1 MSKLLVSCKNVS
13 EVLEIK
19 HLVDIIDLKNS
30 DDGALG
36 AWKTEE
42 ILNITKN
49 RKSMPPISATLGN
62 FKDIE
67 LIIRRLRIFD
77 KLGLEYIKFGI
88 FTSVQKEIDH
98 LLESIEKEEI
108 KTKIVAVLFADF
120 QFDNDDI
127 KINLMKFNKLKI
139 KHVMLDTI
147 KKKNLSLLQIYNEN
161 FLKDLVKISKFNNIK
176 IGFAGQIKEEDL
188 KKLIKLDPY
197 LCGIRSAA
205 CFEKQRKNRIS
216 KTNVKKIKFY
226 FDVDNK

>member
-1 MSKLLVSCKNVS
+1 MSKLLVSCKNAS
-13 EVLEIK
+13 EVSVIK

-42 ILNITKN
+42 ILNVTKHKN
-49 RKSMPPISATLGN
+49 SMPPISATLGN
-62 FKDIE
+62 YKDIE
-67 LIIRRLRIFD
+67 LIIQRLRMFD
-77 KLGLEYIKFGI
+77 KLGLDYIKFGI
-88 FTSVQKEIDH
+88 FTSVQEEIDY
-98 LLESIEKEEI
+98 LLYRVEREEI

-120 QFDNDDI
+120 EFHNDDI
-127 KINLMKFNKLKI
+127 KISLMKFSKFKI
-139 KHVMLDTI
+139 RYVMLDTI
-147 KKKNLSLLQIYNEN
+147 KKKNLSLLQIYDEN
-161 FLKDLVKISKFNNIK
+161 FLKELVKMSKSNNIK

-188 KKLIKLDPY
+188 NKLIKLDPY

-205 CFEKQRKNRIS
+205 CFEKQRKNQIS